1 VDLGDVMDDLGAA
14 LGTITGLRV
23 FPYWADKIVPPAAIV
38 GFPESIDYD
47 ETMGRGADHLQLPV
61 IVVVARRDGRSARGR
76 RLTKYVAGTGTDS
89 VKAAIEAYAATAYHS
104 ARVERVEFG
113 TATVAGV
120 EHLSATFDVDV
131 IGPGSGA

>member
-1 VDLGDVMDDLGAA
+1 MDDLGSA
-14 LGTITGLRV
+14 LGSITGLRV
-23 FPYWADKIVPPAAIV
+23 FPYWADTITPPAVIV
-38 GFPESIDYD
+38 GFPESLDYD
-47 ETMGRGADHLQLPV
+47 ETMGRGGDHLQLPV
-61 IVVVARRDGRSARGR
+61 IVVVARRDGRSSRN

-120 EHLSATFDVDV
+120 EHLSATFDVDL

>member
-61 IVVVARRDGRSARGR
+61 IVVVARRDGRSSRP

-113 TATVAGV
+113 TPTIAGV
-120 EHLSATFDVDV
+120 EHLAATFSVDV
-131 IGPGSGA
+131 IGAGGT